1 MEGEKTELIKIQK
14 VIEKESGKILP
25 LINPIILKVYS
36 DQPNL
41 IYPLKLVKVRVI
53 SNISTFKGE
62 MLNISVSTKRFQ

>member
-1 MEGEKTELIKIQK
+1 

-53 SNISTFKGE
+53 SNIST
-62 MLNISVSTKRFQ
+62 LNDLS